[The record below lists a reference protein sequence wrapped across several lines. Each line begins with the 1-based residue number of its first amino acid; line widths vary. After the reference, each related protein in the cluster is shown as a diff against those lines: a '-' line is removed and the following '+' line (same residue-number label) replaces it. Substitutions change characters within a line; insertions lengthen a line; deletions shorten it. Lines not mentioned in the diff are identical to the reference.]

1 MKRLLGLFLLL
12 AACAPSNTVVN
23 PAYDGPIETL
33 AYVSP
38 GGYYYGVNE
47 QLRRAFDDAVQ
58 TSVFNH
64 PYTSKR
70 FDLLERSRIELVL
83 KEHGFVGSQGIDP
96 RNAPELGKLLGARYI
111 LLGELVGISAEQNRN
126 SVLVVSVDTLSI
138 LVRVSLTLVDAE
150 SGRIL
155 ARTSTN
161 HTETVVAQT
170 GVVSR
175 FQLSATVNLPEKAVI
190 DAINKACYAAINELV
205 QKLAG

>member
-23 PAYDGPIETL
+23 PAYDGPVETL

-38 GGYYYGVNE
+38 RGSYSMNE

-58 TSVFNH
+58 AAVFNH

-70 FDLLERSRIELVL
+70 FDLLERNRIELVL
-83 KEHGFVGSQGIDP
+83 KEHGFVSSQGIDP

-111 LLGELVGISAEQNRN
+111 LLGELVGVSTAQDRN
-126 SVLVVSVDTLSI
+126 QVLIARVDTLSI
-138 LVRVSLTLVDAE
+138 HVRVSLTLVDAE

-155 ARTSTN
+155 ARTSTS
-161 HTETVVAQT
+161 HTETVVTRT
-170 GVVSR
+170 GVVSQ
-175 FQLSATVNLPEKAVI
+175 FQLSASVNLPEKAVT
-190 DAINKACYAAINELV
+190 DALNKACYGAINELV